1 MLTYLNHGV
10 IAVTLL
16 FVIIFGMMGRLI
28 KHGMSQPMPE
38 PRGSSLAFT
47 LAGIYIMY
55 TVAVATVA
63 MMYQSCTVFFL
74 ITGLSDAY
82 LRMSTW
88 DGDSKGDGSGKT
100 KVMTDTRKFK
110 FRKVL

>member
-1 MLTYLNHGV
+1 MHEQV
-10 IAVTLL
+10 RRILL
-16 FVIIFGMMGRLI
+16 LGIIFGMIGRLI
-28 KHGMSQPMPE
+28 KYGMSRPMPE

-47 LAGIYIMY
+47 LAAIFLMY
-55 TVAVATVA
+55 FIAVATVA
-63 MMYQSCTVFFL
+63 MMYQSCTLFFL

-88 DGDSKGDGSGKT
+88 DGDSGGSGGKT
-100 KVMTDTRKFK
+100 KIAPDNRKFK